1 LDKTKLKY
9 HLLLITYGIVLYL
22 VLRNISAVADA
33 LSFLRSVLASCIIGL
48 VLAYLVNIPYSWF
61 RSTVFAFMTRKG
73 RKLAKF
79 NKALSFIL
87 SYIIVS
93 LGIVVLFWLVI
104 PQLINSLTI
113 LVQNIG
119 FYVSEIE
126 RFLNQLGQQFGQENL
141 YQEQLQKIMGSME
154 DKLDVWINDLI
165 NNSLNIIGTISSQVS
180 KWVIGIVFSVYLLY
194 SKELLLQ
201 QIKKFLKAF
210 FSKKQIDRISELS
223 ERANRIFSGFISG
236 NLISAMIVG
245 ILCFIGTMILQTPS
259 PLMISVII
267 GVTNIIPIVG
277 PFIGGIPSTLFIL
290 LEDPLKALIFV
301 ILIIAIQ
308 QVESNIVVPRLF
320 GNFVGL
326 PSVWVLLAIIV
337 GGGLFGVIGMVFAVP
352 VFALFYSIICELI
365 QKRLDMRKHAPAPDD
380 T

>member
-1 LDKTKLKY
+1 MDKSRLKY

-22 VLRNISAVADA
+22 VLQNISAVADA
-33 LSFLRSVLASCIIGL
+33 LSFLRSVLTSCIIGL

-61 RSTVFAFMTRKG
+61 RTTVFAFMTRKG
-73 RKLAKF
+73 KKLAKV
-79 NKALSFIL
+79 NKILSFIL

-93 LGIVVLFWLVI
+93 LGIVILFWLVI
-104 PQLINSLTI
+104 PQLINSLTM

-119 FYVSEIE
+119 FYVSEVE
-126 RFLNQLGQQFGQENL
+126 RFLKQLGRQFGQEDL
-141 YQEQLQKIMGSME
+141 YQEQLQKIMSSME
-154 DKLDVWINDLI
+154 DKLDIWINDLI
-165 NNSLNIIGTISSQVS
+165 DNSLNIIGTISSQVS

-201 QIKKFLKAF
+201 QVKKFFKAF

-236 NLISAMIVG
+236 NLISAIIVG

-308 QVESNIVVPRLF
+308 QVESNIIIPRLF

-326 PSVWVLLAIIV
+326 PSVWVLLAIIL
-337 GGGLFGVIGMVFAVP
+337 GGGFFGVMGMVFAVP
-352 VFALFYSIICELI
+352 VFALFYSIISEWI
-365 QKRLDMRKHAPAPDD
+365 QKRLANRKHAPAPDD